1 MTDEMKLKIA
11 KLRADG
17 YKVNVIINH
26 NTDKWDKY
34 IKQYKASL
42 VAAAWCGAAI
52 GNPKH
57 PSAFY
62 TTDFEIVKE

>member
-26 NTDKWDKY
+26 NADRWGKY
-34 IKQYKASL
+34 IKKYAAFSAAMAS
-42 VAAAWCGAAI
+42 CGAVI
-52 GNPKH
+52 GSPKR
-57 PSAFY
+57 PSDFY